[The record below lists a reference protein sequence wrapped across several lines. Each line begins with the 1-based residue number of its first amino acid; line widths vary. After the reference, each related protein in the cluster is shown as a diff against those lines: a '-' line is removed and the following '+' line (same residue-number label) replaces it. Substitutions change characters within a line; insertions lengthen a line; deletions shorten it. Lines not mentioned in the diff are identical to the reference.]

1 MSYDKIVC
9 GTVITPQGPIADGWI
24 AIDGDTIREI
34 GTGKL
39 PDAREVHDFGKAWIV
54 PGGIDAQTHAGSYW
68 GLAGL
73 EPTSRAA
80 VCGGI
85 TTMVEMPFDNPTPL
99 STMELFH
106 AKVDAIEQL
115 SYCDV
120 ALYGTC
126 APEQDTAAMF
136 DLAKAG
142 VCAFKISVCESH
154 PVRFPRI
161 PADQQLAMLEAC
173 AKLGLP
179 LGIHNEDQEIVRSNT
194 QRMRASG
201 KEGLKVH
208 SASRPEAAELAAT
221 ALFLELAAGAGAQA
235 HIVHI
240 STPRGFDLLESYRK
254 AGYQA
259 TGEIC
264 VHYLL
269 FDPDLDGER
278 LGALIKVNPPIRPG
292 VQAALWEKIRTDNV
306 HCISSDHSTM
316 SRENKLG
323 GSIFDAGP
331 GVPGIE
337 SLMPAFFTGAEAHGM
352 NGPAAV
358 ARFMAEKPAKLF
370 GLWPKKGAIAVGSDA
385 DLALLQPGEFVYDSA
400 KAHDDVNWSPFDGRT
415 FTAKV
420 ISTFVRGHQ
429 VWNGA
434 DVIGSKQLGRFVPR
448 QDTLDGNTSSPATH
462 EEVGHG

>member
-1 MSYDKIVC
+1 MSYEKVVR
-9 GTVITPQGPIADGWI
+9 GTVVTPEASIPGGWI
-24 AIDGDTIREI
+24 AIDGETIREI
-34 GTGKL
+34 GEGKPPAAL
-39 PDAREVHDFGKAWIV
+39 EVHDFGQSWIV

-85 TTMVEMPFDNPTPL
+85 TTMVEMPFDNPIPL

-106 AKVDAIEQL
+106 AKVKAIENL

-126 APEQDTAAMF
+126 APHQDTDEMYR
-136 DLAKAG
+136 LAEAG

-161 PADQQLAMLEAC
+161 PADQQLAMLQAC
-173 AKLGLP
+173 AELGLP
-179 LGIHNEDQEIVRSNT
+179 LGIHNEDQEIVRYNT
-194 QRMRASG
+194 QRMRETG
-201 KEGLKVH
+201 KEGLAVH
-208 SASRPEAAELAAT
+208 SACRPEAAELAAT
-221 ALFLELAAGAGAQA
+221 ALFLELAAVTGAQA

-240 STPRGFDLLESYRK
+240 STPRGFELLDGYRK
-254 AGYQA
+254 GGHKT

-269 FDPDLDGER
+269 FDPESDGEK

-292 VQAALWEKIRTDNV
+292 VREALWDQIRNDRV
-306 HCISSDHSTM
+306 QCISSDHSTM

-337 SLMPAFFTGAEAHGM
+337 SLMPAFFTGVEAHEM
-352 NGPAAV
+352 DAPAAV
-358 ARFMAEKPAKLF
+358 ARFMSEKPAKLF
-370 GLWPKKGAIAVGSDA
+370 GLWPKKGAIAVGADA
-385 DLALLQPGEFVYDSA
+385 DLAVLQPGRFIYDSS
-400 KAHDDVNWSPFDGRT
+400 KAHDDVNWSPFDGMT

-420 ISTFVRGHQ
+420 ASTFVRGRQ

-434 DVIGSKQLGRFVPR
+434 DVIGQKDLGQFVPR
-448 QDTLDGNTSSPATH
+448 QQSPS
-462 EEVGHG
+462 

>member
-1 MSYDKIVC
+1 MIYDRVLLGSIV
-9 GTVITPQGPIADGWI
+9 TPEATIRDGWI
-24 AIDGDTIREI
+24 AIAGEKIVSLGAGE
-34 GTGKL
+34 
-39 PDAREVHDFGKAWIV
+39 PPPARVTHDFGQSWII
-54 PGGIDAQTHAGSYW
+54 PGGIDAQTHSTSYL

-85 TTMVEMPFDNPTPL
+85 TTMVEMPFDTPTPL
-99 STMELFH
+99 SSVELLE
-106 AKVDAIEQL
+106 AKVKAVETL
-115 SYCDV
+115 SHCDV
-120 ALYGTC
+120 ALYGTL
-126 APEQDTAAMF
+126 APNQTTEQMYK
-136 DLAKAG
+136 LADAG

-161 PADQQLAMLEAC
+161 PADQQLAMLQAC
-173 AKLGLP
+173 AELGLP
-179 LGIHNEDQEIVRSNT
+179 LGIHNEDQEIVRYNT
-194 QRMRASG
+194 QRMRATG
-201 KEGLKVH
+201 KESLQVH

-240 STPRGFDLLESYRK
+240 STPRGFELLESYRS
-254 AGYQA
+254 GGNQA

-269 FDPDLDGER
+269 FDPESDGER

-292 VQAALWEKIRTDNV
+292 TREALWDKIRSDSV
-306 HCISSDHSTM
+306 QCISSDHSTM
-316 SRENKLG
+316 SLENKLG

-337 SLMPAFFTGAEAHGM
+337 SLMPAFFTGAEARDM
-352 NGPAAV
+352 DAPAAV

-370 GLWPKKGAIAVGSDA
+370 GLWPKKGAIAVGADA
-385 DLALLQPGEFVYDSA
+385 DLAVLQPGHFVYDSS
-400 KAHDDVNWSPFDGRT
+400 KAHDSVNWSPFDGET

-420 ISTFVRGHQ
+420 VSTFVRGNH

-434 DVIGSKQLGRFVPR
+434 EVTGQKELGQFVPR
-448 QDTLDGNTSSPATH
+448 QDATRDV
-462 EEVGHG
+462 ESAAQAPRS

>member
-1 MSYDKIVC
+1 MSYEKIVR
-9 GTVITPQGPIADGWI
+9 GTVVTPQASIPGGWI
-24 AIDGDTIREI
+24 AIDGETIREI
-34 GTGKL
+34 GEGK
-39 PDAREVHDFGKAWIV
+39 PPAASQVHDFGQSWIV

-99 STMELFH
+99 SSMELFQ
-106 AKVDAIEQL
+106 AKVQAVENL

-120 ALYGTC
+120 ALYGTL
-126 APEQDTAAMF
+126 APHQSTDEMYKLAA
-136 DLAKAG
+136 AG

-161 PADQQLAMLEAC
+161 PADQQFAMLQAC
-173 AKLGLP
+173 AELALP
-179 LGIHNEDQEIVRSNT
+179 LGIHNEDQEIVRYNT
-194 QRMRASG
+194 QRMRATG
-201 KEGLKVH
+201 KESLEVH

-221 ALFLELAAGAGAQA
+221 ALFLELAAVAGAQA

-240 STPRGFDLLESYRK
+240 STPRGFELIENYRK
-254 AGYQA
+254 GGHRA

-269 FDPDLDGER
+269 FDPDIDGER

-292 VQAALWEKIRTDNV
+292 GRELLWKQIRDDNV

-316 SRENKLG
+316 SLENKLG

-337 SLMPAFFTGAEAHGM
+337 SLMPAFFTGVEAHDM
-352 NGPAAV
+352 NAPAAV
-358 ARFMAEKPAKLF
+358 ARFMSEKPAKLF

-385 DLALLQPGEFVYDSA
+385 DLAVLQAGSFVYDSS
-400 KAHDDVNWSPFDGRT
+400 KAHDSVNWSPYDGMS
-415 FTAKV
+415 FSAKV
-420 ISTFVRGHQ
+420 VSTFVRGHH

-434 DVIGSKQLGRFVPR
+434 DVIGQKELGQFVPR
-448 QDTLDGNTSSPATH
+448 QQSQS
-462 EEVGHG
+462 

>member
-1 MSYDKIVC
+1 MSYEKIVR
-9 GTVITPQGPIADGWI
+9 GTVITPQGSLPGGWI
-24 AIDGDTIREI
+24 AIDGETIREI
-34 GTGKL
+34 GTGK
-39 PDAREVHDFGKAWIV
+39 PPEASQVHDFGQSWIV

-80 VCGGI
+80 VCGGV
-85 TTMVEMPFDNPTPL
+85 TTMVEMPFDNPIPL

-106 AKVDAIEQL
+106 TKVDAVEKL

-126 APEQDTAAMF
+126 APHQDTDEMYK
-136 DLAKAG
+136 LAEAG

-161 PADQQLAMLEAC
+161 PADQQLAMLQAC
-173 AKLGLP
+173 AELGLP
-179 LGIHNEDQEIVRSNT
+179 LGIHNEDQEIVRYNT
-194 QRMRASG
+194 QRMRATG
-201 KEGLKVH
+201 KESLQVH

-240 STPRGFDLLESYRK
+240 STPRGFELLESYRS
-254 AGYQA
+254 GGNQA

-269 FDPDLDGER
+269 FDPESDGER

-292 VQAALWEKIRTDNV
+292 TREALWDKIRSDSV
-306 HCISSDHSTM
+306 QCISSDHSTM
-316 SRENKLG
+316 SLENKLG

-337 SLMPAFFTGAEAHGM
+337 SLMPAFFTGAEARDM
-352 NGPAAV
+352 DAPAAV

-370 GLWPKKGAIAVGSDA
+370 GLWPKKGAIAVGADA
-385 DLALLQPGEFVYDSA
+385 DLAVLQPGHFVYDSS
-400 KAHDDVNWSPFDGRT
+400 KAHDSVNWSPFDGET

-420 ISTFVRGHQ
+420 VSTFVRGNH
-429 VWNGA
+429 VWNGVE
-434 DVIGSKQLGRFVPR
+434 VIGQKELGQFVPR
-448 QDTLDGNTSSPATH
+448 QDATRDV
-462 EEVGHG
+462 ESAAQAPRS